1 VDARGK
7 WKLFMGAALVVL
19 LAIFIV
25 IFAVEGRSVFE
36 TMRGLDPLYIMLAL
50 SAYAGVQLAWGLK
63 WFLHVRKVAPKAGF
77 LYVLIANMAGNFVS
91 ITTPSGRM
99 AGEPVRAGA
108 VARRYNAKFSD
119 MFASTVVDKLGLT
132 VGMISVFVPLVI
144 YLYAKY
150 DLPDILNYLIFLF
163 FIFWIAVGLATFT
176 IIKSMKWWKADRV
189 VDLAYV
195 ITKFFKGASP
205 FDRQALIHKISEGLK
220 SFRETIKEQLK
231 DPISMSLDLVL
242 AVTIYLL
249 RIVAA
254 FMFFQAIGYE
264 VSFVLVAI
272 TVHLGFIISLV
283 VPVALPE
290 LSMATIYSVLGLNQ
304 TPAGIVA
311 VLTQTNFYVFE
322 LGLGYVATWL
332 INLLGV
338 SKKVKTPS

>member
-1 VDARGK
+1 VDTRGK
-7 WKLFMGAALVVL
+7 WKLFMGAALVIL
-19 LAIFIV
+19 LVILIIV
-25 IFAVEGRSVFE
+25 FAVQGRSVFE
-36 TMRGLDPLYIMLAL
+36 TMKGLDPLYIILAL
-50 SAYAGVQLAWGLK
+50 SAYAGVQIAWGLK
-63 WFLHVRKVAPKAGF
+63 WFLHVRRASPKGGF
-77 LYVLIANMAGNFVS
+77 IYVLIANMAGNFVS

-119 MFASTVVDKLGLT
+119 MLASTVVDKLGLT

-150 DLPDILNYLIFLF
+150 DLPKVLDYIIFLF
-163 FIFWIAVGLATFT
+163 FLFWIAVGLATFV

-189 VDLAYV
+189 VDVAYV
-195 ITKFFKGASP
+195 ITKFFKGTSP
-205 FDRQALIHKISEGLK
+205 FDRQALIKKVTDGLR

-231 DPISMSLDLVL
+231 DPISMSMDLFL
-242 AVTIYLL
+242 AVTIYVL

-254 FMFFQAIGYE
+254 FMFFQAIGYD
-264 VSFVLVAI
+264 VGFVLVAI

-290 LSMATIYSVLGLNQ
+290 LSMATIYSVLGINE

-311 VLTQTNFYVFE
+311 VLTQANFYIYE
-322 LGLGYVATWL
+322 LGVGYIATWL
-332 INLLGV
+332 INLMGV
-338 SKKVKTPS
+338 SKKV